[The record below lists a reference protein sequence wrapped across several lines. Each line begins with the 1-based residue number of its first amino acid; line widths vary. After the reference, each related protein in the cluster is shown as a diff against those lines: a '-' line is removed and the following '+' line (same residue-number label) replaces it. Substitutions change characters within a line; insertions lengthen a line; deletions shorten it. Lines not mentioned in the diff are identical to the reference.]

1 MPGVVPQDI
10 CDAVLQALRGS
21 PCAQLFGDT
30 FDPST
35 GLGVQKFF
43 ADWADATAYPQAI
56 VGEPGE
62 SYTFMTPAGG
72 NERPFLADGAISVA
86 VYASDRYQAR
96 VLGNQVG
103 RALNDA
109 PLVWVG
115 GSLMELRMR
124 SAAFIPNP
132 PTGPGVPTVFVRQIM
147 FSIEYQGA
155 L

>member
-30 FDPST
+30 FDPAT

-43 ADWADATAYPQAI
+43 ADWADSTAYPQAI

-62 SYTFMTPAGG
+62 SYQFMTAADG
-72 NERPFLADGAISVA
+72 NEIPYLADGAISVA
-86 VYASDRYQAR
+86 VYSSDRYQAR
-96 VLGNQVG
+96 TLGNAIG

-109 PLVWVG
+109 SLAWVG
-115 GSLMELRMR
+115 GRLMALRMQ

-132 PTGPGVPTVFVRQIM
+132 PTGPGVPTVFVRQIL
-147 FSIEYQGA
+147 FTYESQGV